1 MSRKRPALIGDDPRV
16 VHFTPRDKRHS
27 PRTSDSGG
35 FDLEACDSV
44 VPSLAVYE
52 RCEGDDDFRQ
62 RMAMNCIAFVV
73 NLLLIIVGVWL
84 ADRITGS
91 ERSLMSAP
99 AMSLARANANS
110 EPFPQRNQPLE
121 RPLNQTA
128 AEVLSMRDR

>member
-1 MSRKRPALIGDDPRV
+1 VVRFTSRDRW
-16 VHFTPRDKRHS
+16 HT
-27 PRTSDSGG
+27 PRTSRSGG
-35 FDLEACDSV
+35 FDLEDCDSV
-44 VPSLAVYE
+44 VPSLTVYE
-52 RCEGDDDFRQ
+52 QREGDDDFRQ

-110 EPFPQRNQPLE
+110 EPLRQRNQALE
-121 RPLNQTA
+121 SGFLH
-128 AEVLSMRDR
+128 

>member
-16 VHFTPRDKRHS
+16 VHFTPRDKRHA

-84 ADRITGS
+84 ADRITSS

-99 AMSLARANANS
+99 AMSLARVNTNS
-110 EPFPQRNQPLE
+110 EPLRQRNRALE
-121 RPLNQTA
+121 SSL
-128 AEVLSMRDR
+128 LH